1 MRSHTTLFSG
11 PLYFRRMLVWEDL
24 WTSPAC
30 PGLFLEQYTAYS
42 QLYLLLLLLLS
53 LPTDATLLFLMNVN
67 WK

>member
-1 MRSHTTLFSG
+1 
-11 PLYFRRMLVWEDL
+11 MLVWEDL

-53 LPTDATLLFLMNVN
+53 LPTDATLLLLMNVN